1 MIIYIC
7 AAMALPGVFSQ
18 HLDNRQSLNISR
30 VRLVT
35 WSDNKFKIKICVGTF
50 FYFDE
55 FSSKGGFMVGNG
67 QAGGE
72 LLLRGG

>member
-1 MIIYIC
+1 
-7 AAMALPGVFSQ
+7 MALPGVFSQ

-30 VRLVT
+30 GRLVT
-35 WSDNKFKIKICVGTF
+35 QSDNKSTIENFVLEHF
-50 FYFDE
+50 SYFDE